1 MIFGEI
7 ESFVSL
13 VERVIKPFKKYDKT
27 PQELLST
34 RLVSVFEA
42 HGVHRNQ
49 IPNIIGHGLTLQDVS
64 CDELLLKKLNNEILA
79 STCNLF
85 GINRDWLDGSSE
97 EVYSTY
103 DFYKDPQKFSEFL
116 SGLLKKCGSENL
128 DGVLLTVDKVD
139 RKTVSV
145 LILQETLG
153 HINNKPFFRYYLC
166 SGWISS
172 YWKSRG
178 YLAAS
183 IAICWKNQVYVQGL
197 YLDPSIISRYS
208 YGESL
213 LNFGQDGIHF
223 HNGVRWYAEDLAE
236 DPEMYL
242 KNVDPEENNY
252 GLDAALSLWFK
263 LNNQGFLDTGYS
275 DGTVLKK
282 FSDAREKL
290 AQQSI

>member
-13 VERVIKPFKKYDKT
+13 MERVIKPFKKSDKT

-49 IPNIIGHGLTLQDVS
+49 IPNVIGHGLTLHDVS
-64 CDELLLKKLNNEILA
+64 SDERLLEKLNNEILV

-103 DFYKDPQKFSEFL
+103 NFYKYPQKFSDFL
-116 SGLLKKCGSENL
+116 SGLVAKSGSDNL

-139 RKTVSV
+139 RGTESV

-153 HINNKPFFRYYLC
+153 HINNKPYFRYYLC
-166 SGWISS
+166 SGWVFS

-178 YLAAS
+178 YIAAS
-183 IAICWKNQVYVQGL
+183 VAICWKNQVYVRGL
-197 YLDPSIISRYS
+197 YLDASTVSRYAS
-208 YGESL
+208 GESL

-223 HNGVRWYAEDLAE
+223 PNGVRWYAEDLAE
-236 DPEMYL
+236 VPEVYL
-242 KNVDPEENNY
+242 KNLDPEENKF
-252 GLDAALSLWFK
+252 GLDAALSLWFQ

-275 DGTVLKK
+275 DGTALKK
-282 FSDAREKL
+282 FSNAREKL
-290 AQQSI
+290 A

>member
-13 VERVIKPFKKYDKT
+13 VERVIKPFKKGDKT

-49 IPNIIGHGLTLQDVS
+49 IPNVIGHGLTFHDVS
-64 CDELLLKKLNNEILA
+64 SDERLLEKLNNEILA

-97 EVYSTY
+97 EVYPTY
-103 DFYKDPQKFSEFL
+103 NFYKYPQKFSNFL
-116 SGLLKKCGSENL
+116 SELVTKCGCENL

-139 RKTVSV
+139 RGTESV

-153 HINNKPFFRYYLC
+153 HINNKPYFRYYLC
-166 SGWISS
+166 SGWVFS

-178 YLAAS
+178 HIAAS
-183 IAICWKNQVYVQGL
+183 VAMCWKNQVYVRGL
-197 YLDPSIISRYS
+197 YLDASTVSRYAS
-208 YGESL
+208 GESL

-223 HNGVRWYAEDLAE
+223 PNGVRWYAEDLAE

-242 KNVDPEENNY
+242 KNVDPEENKY
-252 GLDAALSLWFK
+252 GLDAALSLWFQ

-290 AQQSI
+290 A

>member
-13 VERVIKPFKKYDKT
+13 VERVIKPFNKGDKT
-27 PQELLST
+27 HQELLST

-49 IPNIIGHGLTLQDVS
+49 IPNVIGHGLTLHDVS
-64 CDELLLKKLNNEILA
+64 SDERLLEKLNNEILA

-97 EVYSTY
+97 EVYPTY
-103 DFYKDPQKFSEFL
+103 NFYKYPQKFSNFL
-116 SGLLKKCGSENL
+116 SGLVTKCGCENL

-139 RKTVSV
+139 RGTESV

-153 HINNKPFFRYYLC
+153 HINNKPYFRYYLC
-166 SGWISS
+166 SGWVFS

-178 YLAAS
+178 YIAAS
-183 IAICWKNQVYVQGL
+183 VAMCWKNQVYVRGL
-197 YLDPSIISRYS
+197 YLDASTVSRYAS
-208 YGESL
+208 GESL

-223 HNGVRWYAEDLAE
+223 PNGVRWYAEDLAE

-242 KNVDPEENNY
+242 KNVDPEENKN
-252 GLDAALSLWFK
+252 GLDAALSLWFQ

-290 AQQSI
+290 A